1 VGYRSVSFL
10 SRSGIFIDMR
20 TRARILTGTLAAL
33 VLLAWVAWATLFRL
47 PRVELHYA
55 LTLDDLGAGACS
67 DCAFVTRLSRE
78 SVRVF
83 TPLAALP
90 PAVPTAVVWL
100 EDSTFWA
107 HGGVDWQR
115 LRGAASKDI
124 AAGHYRVGGS
134 TITMQLA
141 RTLLLSREQTLLR
154 KAREIAYAL
163 ALERRWDKS
172 RILEAYLNEVDFG
185 RGLRGIG
192 AAACYYLGVPPTEL
206 TRRQAWQ
213 LAMILRSP
221 DRLSARVA
229 RSPCAHAS

>member
-1 VGYRSVSFL
+1 MPRRAPSAVRRRRRAATATVS
-10 SRSGIFIDMR
+10 
-20 TRARILTGTLAAL
+20 AL
-33 VLLAWVAWATLFRL
+33 VLLAWVVWATLFRL
-47 PRVELHYA
+47 PPVDLRYTLTVE
-55 LTLDDLGAGACS
+55 DLRPGTCG
-67 DCAFVTRLSRE
+67 DCAFVTRLSRD

-90 PAVPTAVVWL
+90 PAVPVAVVWL
-100 EDSTFWA
+100 EDSRFWV

-115 LRGAASKDI
+115 LRAATSNDLS
-124 AAGHYRVGGS
+124 AGRYRVGAS

-141 RTLLLSREQTLLR
+141 RTLFLSRERTLLR

-192 AAACYYLGVPPTEL
+192 AAACYYFGVPPTEL

-229 RSPCAHAS
+229 RSPCANAS

>member
-1 VGYRSVSFL
+1 VRHCP
-10 SRSGIFIDMR
+10 
-20 TRARILTGTLAAL
+20 RAGTATVLALT
-33 VLLAWVAWATLFRL
+33 LLAWVAWATLFRL
-47 PRVELHYA
+47 PPVDLQYP
-55 LTLDDLGAGACS
+55 LTVKDLGPGACG

-78 SVRVF
+78 SVRLF
-83 TPLAALP
+83 TPLTVLP
-90 PAVPTAVVWL
+90 PAVPVAVVWL
-100 EDSTFWA
+100 EDSRFWV

-115 LRGAASKDI
+115 LRAATSSDLS
-124 AAGHYRVGGS
+124 AGRYRVGAS

-141 RTLLLSREQTLLR
+141 RTLFLSRERTLLR

-206 TRRQAWQ
+206 TKRQAWE

-221 DRLSARVA
+221 DRHSARVA
-229 RSPCAHAS
+229 RSPCAHTS

>member
-1 VGYRSVSFL
+1 VRRRRRAATATVS
-10 SRSGIFIDMR
+10 
-20 TRARILTGTLAAL
+20 AL
-33 VLLAWVAWATLFRL
+33 VLLAWVVWATLFQL
-47 PRVELHYA
+47 PPVDLRYTLTVE
-55 LTLDDLGAGACS
+55 DLRPGTCG
-67 DCAFVTRLSRE
+67 DCAFVTRLSRD

-83 TPLAALP
+83 TPLATLP
-90 PAVPTAVVWL
+90 PAVPVAVVWL
-100 EDSTFWA
+100 EDSRFWV

-115 LRGAASKDI
+115 LRAAAPRDLS
-124 AAGHYRVGGS
+124 AGRYRVGAS

-141 RTLLLSREQTLLR
+141 RTLFLSRERTLLR

-192 AAACYYLGVPPTEL
+192 AAACYYFGVPPTDL

-229 RSPCAHAS
+229 RSPCANAS

>member
-1 VGYRSVSFL
+1 VWRHP
-10 SRSGIFIDMR
+10 
-20 TRARILTGTLAAL
+20 RAATATVAAL
-33 VLLAWVAWATLFRL
+33 ILLTWVVWATLFRL
-47 PRVELHYA
+47 PPVDLHYT
-55 LTLDDLGAGACS
+55 LTVEDLRPGTCG
-67 DCAFVTRLSRE
+67 DCAFVTRLSRD

-90 PAVPTAVVWL
+90 PPVPVAVVWL
-100 EDSTFWA
+100 EDSRFWV

-115 LRGAASKDI
+115 LRAATSNDLS
-124 AAGHYRVGGS
+124 AGRYRVGAS

-141 RTLLLSREQTLLR
+141 RTLFLSRERTLLR

-192 AAACYYLGVPPTEL
+192 AAACYYFGVPPTEL

>member
-1 VGYRSVSFL
+1 VISIGLHGV
-10 SRSGIFIDMR
+10 R
-20 TRARILTGTLAAL
+20 TRAATATVSAL
-33 VLLAWVAWATLFRL
+33 ILLAWVAWATLFRL
-47 PRVELHYA
+47 PPVDLHYT
-55 LTLDDLGAGACS
+55 LTVEDLRPGTCG

-90 PAVPTAVVWL
+90 PAVPVAVVWL
-100 EDSTFWA
+100 EDSRFWV

-115 LRGAASKDI
+115 LRAAAPRDLS
-124 AAGHYRVGGS
+124 AGRYRVGAS

-141 RTLLLSREQTLLR
+141 RTLFLSRERTLLR

-192 AAACYYLGVPPTEL
+192 AAACYYFGVPPMEL

-221 DRLSARVA
+221 DRLSARVV

>member
-1 VGYRSVSFL
+1 MRRGARAVSA
-10 SRSGIFIDMR
+10 S
-20 TRARILTGTLAAL
+20 LAGL
-33 VLLAWVAWATLFRL
+33 VVLAWVAWATLFRL
-47 PRVELHYA
+47 PSVELHYP
-55 LTLDDLGAGACS
+55 LTLEDLGPGACG
-67 DCAFVTRLSRE
+67 DCAFVARLARE

-90 PAVPTAVVWL
+90 PTVPVAVVWL
-100 EDSTFWA
+100 EDSTFWT
-107 HGGVDWQR
+107 HGGIDWHR
-115 LRGAASKDI
+115 LRAAASRDL
-124 AAGHYRVGGS
+124 AAGRYRVGAS

-141 RTLLLSREQTLLR
+141 RTLLLSRERSLLR

-192 AAACYYLGVPPTEL
+192 AAACYYFAVPPTGL

-213 LAMILRSP
+213 LATILRSP

-229 RSPCAHAS
+229 HSPCARAS

>member
-1 VGYRSVSFL
+1 MPRRAPSAVRRRRRAATATVS
-10 SRSGIFIDMR
+10 
-20 TRARILTGTLAAL
+20 AL
-33 VLLAWVAWATLFRL
+33 VLLAWVVWATLFRL
-47 PRVELHYA
+47 PLVDLRYTLTVE
-55 LTLDDLGAGACS
+55 DLRPGTCG
-67 DCAFVTRLSRE
+67 DCAFVARLSRD

-90 PAVPTAVVWL
+90 PAVPVAVVWL
-100 EDSTFWA
+100 EDSRFWV

-115 LRGAASKDI
+115 LRAAAPRDLS
-124 AAGHYRVGGS
+124 AGRYRVGAS

-141 RTLLLSREQTLLR
+141 RTLFLSRERTLLR

-192 AAACYYLGVPPTEL
+192 AAACYYFGVPPMEL

-229 RSPCAHAS
+229 RSPCANAS

>member
-1 VGYRSVSFL
+1 MRRRRRAATATVS
-10 SRSGIFIDMR
+10 
-20 TRARILTGTLAAL
+20 AL
-33 VLLAWVAWATLFRL
+33 VLLAWVVWATLFRL
-47 PRVELHYA
+47 PPVDLRYTLTVE
-55 LTLDDLGAGACS
+55 DLRPGTCG
-67 DCAFVTRLSRE
+67 DCAFVTRLSRD

-83 TPLAALP
+83 TPLATLP
-90 PAVPTAVVWL
+90 PAVPVAVVWL
-100 EDSTFWA
+100 EDSRFWV

-115 LRGAASKDI
+115 LRAATSNDLS
-124 AAGHYRVGGS
+124 AGRYRVGAS

-141 RTLLLSREQTLLR
+141 RTLFLSRERTLLR

-192 AAACYYLGVPPTEL
+192 AAACYYFGVPPTEL

>member
-1 VGYRSVSFL
+1 MRRRRRAATATVS
-10 SRSGIFIDMR
+10 
-20 TRARILTGTLAAL
+20 AL
-33 VLLAWVAWATLFRL
+33 VLLAWVVWATLFQL
-47 PRVELHYA
+47 PPVDLRYTLTVE
-55 LTLDDLGAGACS
+55 DLRPGTCG

-90 PAVPTAVVWL
+90 PAVPVAVVWL
-100 EDSTFWA
+100 EDSRFWV

-115 LRGAASKDI
+115 LRAAAPRDLS
-124 AAGHYRVGGS
+124 AGRYRVGAS

-141 RTLLLSREQTLLR
+141 RTLFLSRERTLLR

-192 AAACYYLGVPPTEL
+192 AAACYYFGVPPMEL

>member
-1 VGYRSVSFL
+1 MPRRAPSAVRRRRRAATATVS
-10 SRSGIFIDMR
+10 
-20 TRARILTGTLAAL
+20 AL
-33 VLLAWVAWATLFRL
+33 VLLAWVVWATLFRL
-47 PRVELHYA
+47 PLVDLRYTLTVE
-55 LTLDDLGAGACS
+55 DLRPGTCG

-90 PAVPTAVVWL
+90 PAVPVAVVWL
-100 EDSTFWA
+100 EDSRFWV

-115 LRGAASKDI
+115 LRAATSNDLS
-124 AAGHYRVGGS
+124 AGRYRVGAS

-141 RTLLLSREQTLLR
+141 RTLFLSRERTLLR

-192 AAACYYLGVPPTEL
+192 AAACYYFGVPPTDL

-229 RSPCAHAS
+229 RSPCANAS

>member
-1 VGYRSVSFL
+1 L
-10 SRSGIFIDMR
+10 
-20 TRARILTGTLAAL
+20 ALT
-33 VLLAWVAWATLFRL
+33 LLAWVAWGTLFRL
-47 PRVELHYA
+47 PPVDLQYP
-55 LTLDDLGAGACS
+55 LTVKDLGPGACG

-78 SVRVF
+78 SVRLF
-83 TPLAALP
+83 TPLTALP
-90 PAVPTAVVWL
+90 PAVPVAVVWL
-100 EDSTFWA
+100 EDSRFWV

-115 LRGAASKDI
+115 LRGATSSDLS
-124 AAGHYRVGGS
+124 AGRYRVGAS

-141 RTLLLSREQTLLR
+141 RTLFLSRERTLLR

-206 TRRQAWQ
+206 TKRQAWE

-229 RSPCAHAS
+229 RSPCAHTS